1 MKRKDNSIS
10 ICCYSHDF
18 YPMLNQS
25 PCTLRRQKSVV
36 YVTRER
42 VVLPP
47 RMRRVRS
54 SSGVYC
60 DSVRLGRLPLA
71 SSRILL
77 CVCVY
82 SPRVLMSRHDTH
94 PCHVIGHFFALQ
106 RGILTR
112 PLLGELVVSRTVRLV
127 HVRDFRH
134 QRIIRI
140 RIRKQRTNTQKHL

>member
-1 MKRKDNSIS
+1 MYAST
-10 ICCYSHDF
+10 
-18 YPMLNQS
+18 P
-25 PCTLRRQKSVV
+25 KSVV

-54 SSGVYC
+54 SSGVYR
-60 DSVRLGRLPLA
+60 DSVRLGRLPFA
-71 SSRILL
+71 SSRFLFSL
-77 CVCVY
+77 CVY
-82 SPRVLMSRHDTH
+82 SPRVLMSRLDTH
-94 PCHVIGHFFALQ
+94 PCHAIGHFFALQ

-140 RIRKQRTNTQKHL
+140 RIRQQRTNTQKHL